1 MLKYNKNE
9 GDYMIFITF
18 LIIGII
24 LFLLYKKKQDRIKKE
39 QHIKEMRQKRIK
51 ERIDLYTETFNSIK
65 IISPN
70 ISKDATQRRYLKDIP
85 SDFNISSIRKNTSK
99 KRLNDFVVIDTETT
113 GLKPS
118 QDEILEISAIKFI
131 NGEPKECLTT
141 LIKPNKGISKEAERI
156 NHISEDMVKDAPK
169 IEYVISDFS
178 NFIKGYNI
186 VGYNVLFDIKFLY
199 VNGMDFFI
207 LKRYFYDALDLT
219 KKVYKDE
226 LYNFKLDTVAEKM
239 ELYRPN
245 AHRSS
250 DDAFITGIIFR
261 DLGNFIREGNINT
274 RYLF

>member
-186 VGYNVLFDIKFLY
+186 VGYNVLFDIKFQTI
-199 VNGMDFFI
+199 FI
-207 LKRYFYDALDLT
+207 SRFPYGATLPFT
-219 KKVYKDE
+219 SSE
-226 LYNFKLDTVAEKM
+226 LLC
-239 ELYRPN
+239 
-245 AHRSS
+245 
-250 DDAFITGIIFR
+250 IIFIIFFTVNSISSH
-261 DLGNFIREGNINT
+261 DYVDSLYPDILI
-274 RYLF
+274 YI